1 MTPADDGSEL
11 LVRVVTEQKR
21 SVSTWL
27 FFVSIK
33 AHFLL
38 RLGGVTYIYSSN
50 LSEKE
55 TPEGFF
61 ISLLASKSTP
71 SYELLC
77 NDLLCNNIS
86 VDFSAIVDDELSKNS
101 VGVSLEYSLV
111 TKSFKFFDFPCG
123 FHNSF

>member
-38 RLGGVTYIYSSN
+38 RLGGVTYIQQQ

-86 VDFSAIVDDELSKNS
+86 VDFLLQSLMMNS
-101 VGVSLEYSLV
+101 
-111 TKSFKFFDFPCG
+111 
-123 FHNSF
+123 

>member
-1 MTPADDGSEL
+1 
-11 LVRVVTEQKR
+11 VK
-21 SVSTWL
+21 
-27 FFVSIK
+27 K
-33 AHFLL
+33 
-38 RLGGVTYIYSSN
+38 
-50 LSEKE
+50 KE
-55 TPEGFF
+55 IAPEGFF

-101 VGVSLEYSLV
+101 VGVSLEYNLV

-123 FHNSF
+123 FHKKIKVITGYNTITE